1 MNPAL
6 RRHLSPGV
14 NLQPE
19 AIQRIESCQ
28 GLVRSLA
35 WKIHQKV
42 GRMVELDDLIGY
54 GQVGLVE
61 ASRNFDAS
69 RGLAFTTFAHYRIRG
84 AILDGL
90 SKLSWFRHSAFHS
103 SWYEQ
108 LADELLEDENA
119 DRSEPPGHW
128 LKRTT
133 GSLAVSFLLSSDAAD
148 SARAVMGQDASPDAG
163 LLSEEVRQLLRDAIA
178 ALPPQQ
184 SDLITLMYFH
194 GLNLTESA
202 KRLGIGKP
210 WASRLHARTL
220 TQLAESL
227 RRVGLGSNA

>member
-1 MNPAL
+1 MNPMV
-6 RRHLSPGV
+6 RRHLPAGV
-14 NLQPE
+14 TLEPE
-19 AIQRIESCQ
+19 AEQRVDSCQ

-35 WKIHQKV
+35 WKIQQKV

-54 GQVGLVE
+54 GQIGLVE

-69 RGLAFTTFAHYRIRG
+69 RGHAFSTFAHYRIRG

-90 SKLSWFRHSAFHS
+90 SKLSWFRPTAYHS

-119 DRSEPPGHW
+119 DRTEPSGAW
-128 LKRTT
+128 IRRTS

-148 SARAVMGQDASPDAG
+148 NVQSVTGHDAAPDAG
-163 LLSEEVRQLLRDAIA
+163 LLSEEVRRLLREAIA
-178 ALPPQQ
+178 QLPPQQ
-184 SDLITLMYFH
+184 SDLITLMYFQGH
-194 GLNLTESA
+194 NLTEA
-202 KRLGIGKP
+202 ARKLGIGKP

-220 TQLAESL
+220 TQLAEAL
-227 RRVGLGSNA
+227 RRVGVGSGA